1 MKRSVLWLS
10 LCIIALAGAALS
22 LFLGKTAATFGC
34 IALVFIFLIFLYR
47 STALPMRAIRSGM
60 DLLRSQ
66 DLASRLRKVGQ
77 KEADEVIDLYNTVI
91 TNMKAERLKTLEQE
105 NFLGSLIEASP
116 MGIAICDF
124 DGNIEKVNPA
134 FKAMSSQLLQET
146 LASLGPNEETTIR
159 PGGTQVL
166 HCSRRSFM
174 DRGFSRPFFL
184 VERMTDEIMKAET
197 DMFHKIVRTM
207 GHEVNNTLGGVV
219 SVLETLADINAGDK
233 VIVEAI
239 DSCRN
244 SCINLEGFVR
254 GYSDVVKLPEPVTEP
269 LAINSLITDV
279 LPFLRSMCPQ
289 NIAISPESDPEG
301 ATVMADP
308 MLLQRV
314 IVNAVKNSAE
324 SIGDSDG
331 HIVLRTSGKKL
342 EIVDD
347 GRGISPE
354 NAANIFTPFFST
366 KRADRGLG
374 LMLISDILRKH
385 KAEFS
390 LVTGNDGLTR
400 FSIIFK

>member
-1 MKRSVLWLS
+1 M
-10 LCIIALAGAALS
+10 
-22 LFLGKTAATFGC
+22 
-34 IALVFIFLIFLYR
+34 
-47 STALPMRAIRSGM
+47 
-60 DLLRSQ
+60 
-66 DLASRLRKVGQ
+66 
-77 KEADEVIDLYNTVI
+77 
-91 TNMKAERLKTLEQE
+91 
-105 NFLGSLIEASP
+105 
-116 MGIAICDF
+116 
-124 DGNIEKVNPA
+124 
-134 FKAMSSQLLQET
+134 
-146 LASLGPNEETTIR
+146 
-159 PGGTQVL
+159 L

-289 NIAISPESDPEG
+289 NIAISRESDPEG

-331 HIVLRTSGKKL
+331 HIVLRTSGRKT
-342 EIVDD
+342 
-347 GRGISPE
+347 G
-354 NAANIFTPFFST
+354 
-366 KRADRGLG
+366 DR
-374 LMLISDILRKH
+374 R
-385 KAEFS
+385 
-390 LVTGNDGLTR
+390 
-400 FSIIFK
+400 